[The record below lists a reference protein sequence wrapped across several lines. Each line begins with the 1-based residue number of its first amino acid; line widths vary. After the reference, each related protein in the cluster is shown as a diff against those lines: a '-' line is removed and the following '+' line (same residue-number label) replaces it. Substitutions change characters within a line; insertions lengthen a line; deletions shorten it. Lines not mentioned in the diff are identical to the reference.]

1 MRFSPKKQKK
11 IFSLDAARD
20 LASEQLPKL
29 IFDYADGGAGKEN
42 TIYKNE
48 TDFDRYE
55 LVPRPLNGAGE
66 RDLSINIFGQR
77 LSIPIING
85 PVGLLGLFWPNGEI
99 EVAKAAEAKGTG
111 FCLSHGSVCTMEEL
125 AAVGNAPRWMQI
137 FVYKD
142 RAITRRFCERAHLA
156 GFDALVLTIDNQ
168 ITGKRERDLENGFT
182 IPPDF
187 KILTY
192 FQMLSKYKWLWRMR
206 GSLRRIT
213 FGNYASF
220 VDAHSISE
228 LASKMNNL
236 LDPYMNWDDIAW
248 LREIWKKPLIIKGI
262 LHPEDAQKAVD
273 LGVDGIVV
281 SNHGGRQLDT
291 VISSINAIPQV
302 VDQVE
307 GKVTVLFDGGIR
319 RGTDVIKALALGAN
333 ACLIGRPQVWGAAI
347 GGRAGVEHMLDIL
360 SYEIDMAMGL
370 CGVKAISEI
379 SKDLVFERID

>member
-1 MRFSPKKQKK
+1 
-11 IFSLDAARD
+11 
-20 LASEQLPKL
+20 
-29 IFDYADGGAGKEN
+29 
-42 TIYKNE
+42 
-48 TDFDRYE
+48 
-55 LVPRPLNGAGE
+55 
-66 RDLSINIFGQR
+66 
-77 LSIPIING
+77 
-85 PVGLLGLFWPNGEI
+85 
-99 EVAKAAEAKGTG
+99 
-111 FCLSHGSVCTMEEL
+111 
-125 AAVGNAPRWMQI
+125 
-137 FVYKD
+137 
-142 RAITRRFCERAHLA
+142 
-156 GFDALVLTIDNQ
+156 
-168 ITGKRERDLENGFT
+168 
-182 IPPDF
+182 
-187 KILTY
+187 
-192 FQMLSKYKWLWRMR
+192 MLSKYKWLWRMR